1 MTVLL
6 IVLLLVLLA
15 VLLFAY
21 LRQSGSR
28 VVRSRP
34 PRLLPVTWS
43 DDDIELP
50 CTPMTD
56 APGRYGIWVRGADEE
71 EETHLLVGERR
82 TDPSGSP
89 TVHRAVRHVAGPQRD
104 GKGLARFT
112 GHVFPSPDSI
122 APRRWS
128 EATVP
133 SGVGP
138 CPAWLITPGQAH
150 DPASWGIHIHG
161 FGTTRITAL
170 RTVPAA
176 ETLRLTCL
184 VPSFRGDGDGPPTR
198 SSSST
203 LGAAEWADID
213 AAIDFAVDHGAKDI
227 TLFAW
232 SMGAPLA
239 FAAAARGKNA
249 DRIRGIVAIAPVTD
263 WPLLIRAGARRSG
276 LPAFLGSF
284 TAWGLQQP
292 LIERSLGITTRI
304 SFQITR
310 ADARAAA
317 ERLPILILHS
327 EDDPIV
333 PHEGS
338 CLFERAYPDTVTLRS
353 FRTVGHAWEYNA
365 EPDKFNDAIIA
376 WYRDR
381 TSHPTPNP

>member
-1 MTVLL
+1 MTVLI
-6 IVLLLVLLA
+6 IVLLLLLLA

-34 PRLLPVTWS
+34 PQLIPVSWS
-43 DDDIELP
+43 DDDVELP
-50 CTPMTD
+50 RAPMTD
-56 APGRYGIWVRGADEE
+56 APGRYGIWVRGDSDE

-89 TVHRAVRHVAGPQRD
+89 IAHRVVRHVAGPRRH

-128 EATVP
+128 EVAVP
-133 SGVGP
+133 SGAGP
-138 CPAWLITPGQAH
+138 CPAWLITPERAH

-176 ETLRLTCL
+176 DTLQLTCL
-184 VPSFRGDGDGPPTR
+184 VPSFRGDGDGPPTQSR
-198 SSSST
+198 SST

-213 AAIDFAVDHGAKDI
+213 AAIDFAVDHGAEDI

-239 FAAAARGKNA
+239 FAAATRGKHA
-249 DRIRGIVAIAPVTD
+249 DRIRGIVAVAPVTD

-276 LPAFLGSF
+276 LPAFLGSL

-292 LIERSLGITTRI
+292 LVERSLGITTRI
-304 SFQITR
+304 RFETAR
-310 ADARAAA
+310 ADAHTAG

-327 EDDPIV
+327 EDDPLV
-333 PHEGS
+333 PYEGS
-338 CLFERAYPDTVTLRS
+338 RLFERAHPDTVTLRS
-353 FRTVGHAWEYNA
+353 FRTLGHAWEYNA
-365 EPDKFNDAIIA
+365 EPDRFDDAILS

-381 TSHPTPNP
+381 ISRDAQTG